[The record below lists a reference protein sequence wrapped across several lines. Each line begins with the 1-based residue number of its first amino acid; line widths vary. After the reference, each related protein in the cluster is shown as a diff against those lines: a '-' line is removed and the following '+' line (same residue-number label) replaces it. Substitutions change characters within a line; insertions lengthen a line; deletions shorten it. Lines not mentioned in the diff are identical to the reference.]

1 MNVNEVYQ
9 LIQYIISKSQNGYFT
24 PDEFN
29 QVINQAQI
37 SYMDYLVGQFHQ
49 YQAGRPI
56 PSVQFGN
63 NETTRQRVTPFI
75 YSELISF
82 DSSGFFPYP
91 EGYLLTDTMFTSSYG
106 KVKFVQQDSLANYL
120 NSRIAPVESNPIY
133 LIEREGFKFYPNNL
147 GQAIVNYIKSPR
159 EIVFGY
165 TIDGDGLPVYNPAT
179 SVDPEWQEL
188 DMLEI
193 ISRALRMIGVNL
205 QSGAIT
211 QYANEI
217 TKTGQ

>member
-9 LIQYIISKSQNGYFT
+9 LIQFIINKNQNGYFT

-29 QVINQAQI
+29 QVIHQAEV
-37 SYMDYLVGQFHQ
+37 SYMDYLVGQFQQ

-56 PSVQFGN
+56 PNVQFGN

-75 YSELISF
+75 YNQLLTV
-82 DSSGFFPYP
+82 DSNGFSPYP
-91 EGYLLTDTMFTSSYG
+91 SDYLLTDSMYTGIYG
-106 KVKFVQQDSLANYL
+106 KIKFVQQDYLANYL
-120 NSRIAPVESNPIY
+120 NSRISPVATNPIY
-133 LIEREGFKFYPNNL
+133 LIEREGFRFYPNNI
-147 GQAIVNYIKSPR
+147 GQARVSYIKSPR
-159 EIVFGY
+159 TMVYGY
-165 TIDGDGLPVYNPAT
+165 TLDGNGLPVYNPAT

-188 DMLEI
+188 DLLEI

-205 QSGAIT
+205 QSGVIT

>member
-1 MNVNEVYQ
+1 MNVNEVYK
-9 LIQYIISKSQNGYFT
+9 LIQFIINKNQNGYLT

-29 QVINQAQI
+29 QVINQAQV
-37 SYMDYLVGQFHQ
+37 SYMDYLVGQFQQ

-56 PSVQFGN
+56 PTVQFGN
-63 NETTRQRVTPFI
+63 NETTRQRVTPFL
-75 YSELISF
+75 YSATLTVDGGGF
-82 DSSGFFPYP
+82 SSYP
-91 EGYLLTDTMFTSSYG
+91 SDYLLTDTMWTSS
-106 KVKFVQQDSLANYL
+106 KDKIKFVQQDYLSNYL
-120 NSRIAPVESNPIY
+120 NSRITPVDTNPIY
-133 LIEREGFKFYPNNL
+133 LIEREGFRFYPNTI
-147 GQAIVNYIKSPR
+147 GSAIVNYIKSPR
-159 EIVFGY
+159 TIVFGY
-165 TIDGDGLPVYNPAT
+165 TLDGDGLPVYNSAT

-188 DMLEI
+188 DLLEI

>member
-9 LIQYIISKSQNGYFT
+9 LILYIVNKNQNGYLS

-29 QVINQAQI
+29 LTINQAQV
-37 SYMDYLVGQFHQ
+37 SYMDYLAGQFQQ

-56 PSVQFGN
+56 PTVQWGN

-75 YSELISF
+75 YNELLTV
-82 DSSGFFPYP
+82 DAYGFAAYPY
-91 EGYLLTDTMFTSSYG
+91 GFLITDTMWTGIYG
-106 KVKFVQQDSLANYL
+106 KVKFVQQDYLSNYL
-120 NSRIAPVESNPIY
+120 NSRITPVATNPIY
-133 LIEREGFKFYPNNL
+133 LIEREGFRFYPSNIT
-147 GQAIVNYIKSPR
+147 QARISYIRQPN

-165 TIDGDGLPVYNPAT
+165 TLDSNGLPVYNPAT

-188 DMLEI
+188 DLLEI

-205 QSGAIT
+205 QSGVIT